1 MLSKEIPSQEMVS
14 DEMVSFPRT
23 THSGRDPEGQ
33 MSEEMG
39 AGLQEVPGM
48 GEKHKEKPLFSF
60 TQRGQVGRSGHGR
73 AQQEMTQFTASELS
87 IALFPSS
94 EVRSRE
100 LTSQFGCQFPGT
112 EF

>member
-1 MLSKEIPSQEMVS
+1 MVS

-48 GEKHKEKPLFSF
+48 GDKLNIK
-60 TQRGQVGRSGHGR
+60 RSH
-73 AQQEMTQFTASELS
+73 SS
-87 IALFPSS
+87 PSHR
-94 EVRSRE
+94 EVR
-100 LTSQFGCQFPGT
+100 LDGVDMAGLNKK
-112 EF
+112 